1 MSSKGNKR
9 VARKVH
15 DISPSASES
24 ETEEKE
30 VKSRNIS
37 APKTGQNK
45 KKSSSYSIDE
55 KALLDV
61 LKKKFG
67 HDGKF
72 ELVYCVSNLDS
83 PFSNFKFEQD
93 FEDSLW
99 GNCSRKRLKFVQ
111 MKFFRL

>member
-67 HDGKF
+67 HDGKLEF
-72 ELVYCVSNLDS
+72 IYSTSNLAVRFRTHFHVI
-83 PFSNFKFEQD
+83 FST
-93 FEDSLW
+93 
-99 GNCSRKRLKFVQ
+99 
-111 MKFFRL
+111 FRLSFCTSKSSYSLSLEWSK